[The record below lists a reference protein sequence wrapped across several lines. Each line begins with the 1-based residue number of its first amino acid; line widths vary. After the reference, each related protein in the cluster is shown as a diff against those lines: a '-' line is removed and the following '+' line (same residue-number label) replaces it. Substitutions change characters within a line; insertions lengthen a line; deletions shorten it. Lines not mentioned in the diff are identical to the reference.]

1 MLTNVIRK
9 KKKRERGRQ
18 NCPYFKV
25 IRSYK
30 KINRSTSKVLE
41 NVDDFSNSLARKPT
55 KKTGAFF
62 SYTNIHQLEII
73 VKSMFNIREN
83 ININFLEINL
93 FKKSL

>member
-1 MLTNVIRK
+1 MLMTLAIRW
-9 KKKRERGRQ
+9 
-18 NCPYFKV
+18 
-25 IRSYK
+25 
-30 KINRSTSKVLE
+30 LE
-41 NVDDFSNSLARKPT
+41 SQQ